1 MAFIKITLFCF
12 CLFIST
18 SAAFSQ
24 PQKPDFLPDQYRAV
38 LWTKSDGLSDD
49 LANVMIKDVKGFLW
63 VASDVNGKLT
73 RFDGMEFRKY
83 ILDPHKPISIS
94 GHIMALKE
102 DSLNNIWIGTYT
114 GLSRYDLKSDTF
126 TNFPAPSNPDPV
138 GWGQTSAPLWAT
150 RDEMICLE
158 SGTTIVSYNIH
169 SLERKKLLSI
179 PKAYGLNNGVSLCYA
194 IFDAASNNLWM
205 LPRDEG
211 LIQISLSN
219 GKITRHSRPNYKD
232 GPVSGQKG
240 AEGMCYDKRRRC
252 IWINSHDGLEKFSL
266 KDEQFQHIDAMNEYV
281 HMKDYTRFV
290 GIDID
295 KNGRIWFATHPKG
308 ILVYTP
314 ETDRVQQVFSDP
326 ELIRKTGEFNLH
338 IYCDRDGIVWTSYWG
353 QSGIYS
359 LLPFSKPVTRYN
371 ANPKAKDSLSN
382 GRIYSILPADRGKIW
397 IGTGDGLN
405 IFDPETE
412 KFEVLRDKDLPG
424 IKGKAI
430 IPLCIDTIRQIA
442 WLYAG
447 LPGPFELTG
456 TVIYEMNMVS
466 RKCRPVVVRVG
477 EERLDTLSL
486 LPAEIRPF
494 KDGFLFS
501 DNIHGVF
508 QVKAGSLRADLVAPF
523 DGYHNISKML
533 LEEERFLY
541 LRANDF
547 NGLNV
552 NYENRNGKWVKIP
565 HILDSMEYTSMI
577 YNEKDK
583 THWVSFSND
592 LVHFDKDFKKIKIY
606 RKEDG
611 YTSEIFNMV
620 IDHSGNLWFINNINQ
635 VGRLDIESGIISILS
650 EVDGFNK
657 KDFDLSVPITK
668 DGRGNL
674 YFGTAGMANMDGT
687 KGLDHIYPE
696 RYTSPG
702 RSIAYL
708 RSLSINQKPY
718 PANLE
723 VNSIEA
729 LSLAYDQNTIGIEAG
744 TIDFYSKGKAHIR
757 YKLEEAGKEK
767 RWEYPGDYII
777 RMDGLSRGEYRL
789 VIQASNTTNQFN
801 GPEKIIKITI
811 NPPFWDTWWF
821 RISALVVGLLLVL
834 GFFQYRS
841 RNLRRRNIV
850 LEEKV
855 LSRTRELKHSLEEL
869 RETQTQL
876 IQREKMASLGE
887 LTAGI
892 AHEIQNPL
900 NFVNNFSEVNTEL
913 IEELKV
919 EQKRETV
926 IFKMKIKF

>member
-1 MAFIKITLFCF
+1 M
-12 CLFIST
+12 
-18 SAAFSQ
+18 
-24 PQKPDFLPDQYRAV
+24 
-38 LWTKSDGLSDD
+38 
-49 LANVMIKDVKGFLW
+49 
-63 VASDVNGKLT
+63 
-73 RFDGMEFRKY
+73 
-83 ILDPHKPISIS
+83 
-94 GHIMALKE
+94 
-102 DSLNNIWIGTYT
+102 
-114 GLSRYDLKSDTF
+114 
-126 TNFPAPSNPDPV
+126 
-138 GWGQTSAPLWAT
+138 
-150 RDEMICLE
+150 
-158 SGTTIVSYNIH
+158 
-169 SLERKKLLSI
+169 
-179 PKAYGLNNGVSLCYA
+179 
-194 IFDAASNNLWM
+194 
-205 LPRDEG
+205 
-211 LIQISLSN
+211 
-219 GKITRHSRPNYKD
+219 
-232 GPVSGQKG
+232 
-240 AEGMCYDKRRRC
+240 
-252 IWINSHDGLEKFSL
+252 
-266 KDEQFQHIDAMNEYV
+266 
-281 HMKDYTRFV
+281 
-290 GIDID
+290 
-295 KNGRIWFATHPKG
+295 
-308 ILVYTP
+308 
-314 ETDRVQQVFSDP
+314 
-326 ELIRKTGEFNLH
+326 
-338 IYCDRDGIVWTSYWG
+338 
-353 QSGIYS
+353 
-359 LLPFSKPVTRYN
+359 PFSKPVTRYN

-412 KFEVLRDKDLPG
+412 KFEVLRGKDLPG
-424 IKGKAI
+424 IKGNAI

-442 WLYAG
+442 WLCAG

-508 QVKAGSLRADLVAPF
+508 QVKAGSLLADLVAPF
-523 DGYHNISKML
+523 DRYHNISKML

-592 LVHFDKDFKKIKIY
+592 LVHFDKDFKKIKTY

-620 IDHSGNLWFINNINQ
+620 LDHSGKLWFINNLNQ
-635 VGRLDIESGIISILS
+635 VGRLDIESGMISTLS
-650 EVDGFNK
+650 EVDGYNK
-657 KDFDLSVPITK
+657 KDFDLSAPITK

-821 RISALVVGLLLVL
+821 RISALVGGLLLVF

-841 RNLRRRNIV
+841 RNLRRRNIE
-850 LEEKV
+850 LEQKV

-900 NFVNNFSEVNTEL
+900 NFVNNFSEVNAEL

-919 EQKRETV
+919 ERKRETRD
-926 IFKMKIKF
+926 FQNENKILDDILQNEQKINQHGKRADAIVKGMLQHSRTSTGQKEPTDINALADEYLRLSYHGFRAKEKSFNATLLTDYDPAIQKINLIPQDMGRVLLNLFNNAFYSVDEKRKNHIGPNGVSMENQNGFQPTVSVSTQYTYSSTGIGRIEIRVRDNGIGIPEKILNKIYQPFFTTKQTGEGTGLGLSLSYDIITKSHGGDLIVDTREGEFAEFIISLPG